1 MTGTDDID
9 SASRYPLVFRV
20 RQLFDDVAAEVE
32 LELSRLSLGR
42 RIKTGHTV
50 AVAAGSRGIANIHLI
65 IKAIVDHV
73 KRFGA
78 EPFIVPAMGSHGGG
92 TAQGQQM
99 ILESYGITEAFCGCP
114 IRSTM
119 ETVISCEAA
128 EGFPIHF
135 DKFAFHADHVIVC
148 NRIKTHTQFTG
159 DLESGRMK
167 MLLIGLGKYEGAKIY
182 HRAIKDFSFGR
193 IVRSVAGQVLA
204 RCPIA
209 AGVGVVENGYGQTA
223 RIQASLPEDFEAGDQ
238 ELLVQSRQWEPRL
251 PFRAADILLID
262 EAGKNISGTG
272 FDLSVV
278 GRKYIDHQAAEDE
291 HPKIRLIALRGLADL
306 SGGNAEGMGLAEFC
320 LVRYLAK
327 VDKQLTRVNAET
339 GGHFTGAMI
348 PLDYETDIAMLD
360 VMFRQ
365 VGLVEPPD
373 GKLMWIRNTLTLS
386 EVECSATYLEQAR
399 ARDDLE
405 ILTDV
410 RPLPFDSD
418 GFLCDKHMN
427 Q

>member
-9 SASRYPLVFRV
+9 GASRYPLVFRV
-20 RQLFDDVAAEVE
+20 RQLFDAPRIDDVVAEVE

-50 AVAAGSRGIANIHLI
+50 AVAAGSRGIANIQLI

-92 TAQGQQM
+92 TAQGQQT

-148 NRIKTHTQFTG
+148 NRIKTHTPFTG

-223 RIQASLPEDFEAGDQ
+223 RIQASLPEDFEVGDQ

-251 PFRAADILLID
+251 PFRAADILLIG

-306 SGGNAEGMGLAEFC
+306 SDGNAEDMGLAEFC
-320 LVRYLAK
+320 LVRYQAK
-327 VDKQLTRVNAET
+327 ST
-339 GGHFTGAMI
+339 
-348 PLDYETDIAMLD
+348 
-360 VMFRQ
+360 
-365 VGLVEPPD
+365 
-373 GKLMWIRNTLTLS
+373 S
-386 EVECSATYLEQAR
+386 S
-399 ARDDLE
+399 
-405 ILTDV
+405 
-410 RPLPFDSD
+410 
-418 GFLCDKHMN
+418 
-427 Q
+427 